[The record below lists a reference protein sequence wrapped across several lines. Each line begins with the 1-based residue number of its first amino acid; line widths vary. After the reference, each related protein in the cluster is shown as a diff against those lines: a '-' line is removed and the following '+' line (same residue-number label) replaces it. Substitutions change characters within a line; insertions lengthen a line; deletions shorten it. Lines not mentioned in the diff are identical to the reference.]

1 MSTPQPFLRHS
12 LDVLFVCLKSPS
24 PTTQGVHYYSVTGHF
39 WTRLYEAGLLV
50 RRVDY
55 HRADEIVF
63 GGTMVNFN
71 HWHYGITALVQQA
84 PERAAADLC
93 RASVADCRSLCDAI
107 VAYAP
112 RVVALMGGAVNDE
125 LASYLWVS
133 RSRGHVCGYKG
144 RLLENC
150 AAEFY
155 CLPLPTATIGHDRM
169 SYHYGALKRLLLNG
183 QVVTNGEK
191 PKPLD
196 NEATQ
201 LKLF

>member
-1 MSTPQPFLRHS
+1 MPTPQPFLRHS

-24 PTTQGVHYYSVTGHF
+24 PTSNGVHFYSVTGHF

-55 HRADEIVF
+55 HRADETVF

-84 PERAAADLC
+84 PERAASGLC

-107 VAYAP
+107 VTYAP

-125 LASYLWVS
+125 LASYLWLS
-133 RSRGHVCGYKG
+133 RSKGHVCGYKG
-144 RLLENC
+144 RLLEKC

-155 CLPLPTATIGHDRM
+155 CLPLPTATIGHERM

-183 QVVTNGEK
+183 QVAPDGEK

-196 NEATQ
+196 SEATQ